1 MIIESSHFQNIIL
14 KIKIMNLIAPK
25 LLLDGINQEITML
38 VLEVIK
44 KMVRLLF
51 MKVMLEIQWFK
62 GKLSKELELN
72 KLKLVQ

>member
-1 MIIESSHFQNIIL
+1 
-14 KIKIMNLIAPK
+14 MNLIAPK

-62 GKLSKELELN
+62 GKLSKELS
-72 KLKLVQ
+72 